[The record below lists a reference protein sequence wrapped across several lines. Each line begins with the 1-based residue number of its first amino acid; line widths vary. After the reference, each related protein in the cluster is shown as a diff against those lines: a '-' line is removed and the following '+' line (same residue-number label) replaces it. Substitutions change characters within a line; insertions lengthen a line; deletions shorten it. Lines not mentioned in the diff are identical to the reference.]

1 MKIFE
6 CLDEQ
11 SVSESI
17 RFQSYFSFSKYENES
32 AFEAIKID
40 FVFQVRVL
48 MVKLS
53 GASKTSFFENPA

>member
-6 CLDEQ
+6 CLDDQ

-17 RFQSYFSFSKYENES
+17 RFQSDFSFSENENEN

-40 FVFQVRVL
+40 FVFQVGVS

-53 GASKTSFFENPA
+53 GASKTSFFGKPA

>member
-6 CLDEQ
+6 CLDDQ

-32 AFEAIKID
+32 AFKAIKID